1 LITIELLT
9 KKKIILKKVNEY
21 FNTVEKDKSETP
33 LDFVD
38 DETISN
44 NMEICNDFIDSEVL
58 KSLLFIL

>member
-1 LITIELLT
+1 M
-9 KKKIILKKVNEY
+9 
-21 FNTVEKDKSETP
+21 EKDKSETP